1 MIAEEIKTTFEKKS
15 ELVQTWADALLSS
28 SQHMGES
35 DSQLG
40 RLTEISGVLLLLA
53 WLLVTGL
60 KMLVLRRTNIYLVNP
75 SPSPGE
81 TDKFQVMSIQKVCSA
96 CSRSEICQFSR
107 GTPAPQVCR
116 AKPALYS
123 LHPKTERDRVDSWP
137 LVFPIP
143 TPRWSRRTKMTP
155 VNLGTRKFKTKIC
168 GLLQEEM
175 RTSLAWLLSIR
186 EQWMLA

>member
-1 MIAEEIKTTFEKKS
+1 MHFYHLTS
-15 ELVQTWADALLSS
+15 TWEGQILSW
-28 SQHMGES
+28 
-35 DSQLG
+35 G

-53 WLLVTGL
+53 WLLLTGL
-60 KMLVLRRTNIYLVNP
+60 KMLVLRRTSINLVNP
-75 SPSPGE
+75 SPSSGE
-81 TDKFQVMSIQKVCSA
+81 TDQFRVMSIHKVCSA
-96 CSRSEICQFSR
+96 CCRSEICQFNSEWW
-107 GTPAPQVCR
+107 GGKPTPQVCH

-143 TPRWSRRTKMTP
+143 TPKWRRRTKMTP
-155 VNLGTRKFKTKIC
+155 VNLGSCKFKTQIC

-175 RTSLAWLLSIR
+175 RTSLARLLSIR